1 MIAAGDYD
9 GAAAYYLSI
18 KENSWAQ
25 EAQYQKG
32 ERLLAEQDNE
42 AAAQAFASAVGY
54 QDALKRSYQIRYQ
67 ELLEGKIAAGFA
79 QTVVLKSDGTVA
91 ATGYNGADECD
102 VSGWRSIV
110 AVSAGSYHTVVLKSD
125 GTVTAT
131 GSDKTGQCD
140 VRDWRDIVAVSA
152 GGRHTVGLK
161 SDWKQSLRRATI
173 NMANV
178 M

>member
-25 EAQYQKG
+25 EAQYKKG

-67 ELLEGKIAAGFA
+67 NLSEGKIAAGSGHIIG
-79 QTVVLKSDGTVA
+79 LKSDGTIV
-91 ATGYNGADECD
+91 ATGMKGE
-102 VSGWRSIV
+102 
-110 AVSAGSYHTVVLKSD
+110 
-125 GTVTAT
+125 
-131 GSDKTGQCD
+131 
-140 VRDWRDIVAVSA
+140 
-152 GGRHTVGLK
+152 
-161 SDWKQSLRRATI
+161 
-173 NMANV
+173 
-178 M
+178 